1 MHIIHSMC
9 EKKAIG
15 LLDHSKIDRFDTIF
29 ISINGL
35 IYLLEEFRRE
45 PTMTVNK
52 MC

>member
-1 MHIIHSMC
+1 MHIIHIMC

-15 LLDHSKIDRFDTIF
+15 LLDHNKIDRFDTVF

-35 IYLLEEFRRE
+35 IYLLEKLRRE
-45 PTMTVNK
+45 PTMTVIK